1 MKTAKRA
8 LSLLLSLMLVLG
20 AVAVGGVSVS
30 ALDPDAYLKIGNV
43 TAINGGEIEQSSG
56 EGWSITVNG
65 DEATLNLDGFD
76 LTYVGN
82 CIYAQNLD
90 LTITGRAS
98 LTSNSSNVISATNVN
113 LKLNG
118 NFTLKSTSQSVLYLS
133 NSDLIIDGG
142 SVSAVRAGNGT
153 AVYVGGVMT
162 VNGGSVYAETHF
174 AYAINAGEDLTVNGG
189 SVYAKTESDYAI
201 VYGGDITLNNGEY
214 FALGSEYG
222 AKEMLI
228 KKPGELAGK
237 GTADWPYMIC
247 DYADL
252 KLFASIV
259 NGTDGQTQN
268 RGACAKLMNDID
280 ASGYED
286 WTPMGSDL
294 SSSYIGIFEGD
305 GHVITGLYYNNPSNK
320 HTGLFGFMGS
330 DGTVRNVGI
339 EDGSITG
346 GMYTGGVV
354 GKNEGTVQNC
364 YNTGSVN
371 STADNAFVGGIA
383 GSNNGT
389 IQNCHFTG
397 TVSGSRTTGGIAGF
411 NNNGCSIQ
419 HCYNAGSVT
428 DDNYAGGLTGDNYGT
443 VRDCYNTGNV
453 TATGDSYAGGVAG
466 NNVGQLINC
475 YNTGSVTGYYN
486 GGIVGK
492 NLEGTTQNCY
502 YDSAVLTGIPAS
514 AWPKNYN
521 GALSTAQMTGA
532 NALDNMTFAYESG
545 EENPWLTKAD
555 EADENGGYYW
565 YYPHL
570 KGFAYDKTSA
580 AEDWPEKVE
589 IAVGLSDGDSCTYD
603 GGEHGV
609 YVTVGDTS
617 VPEGATVTYSQYKY
631 SDENN
636 KWEWEGIS
644 VTPTGHGN
652 YKMEISFGEETVT
665 KYFTILD
672 PATDYTASYYKKARE
687 DWSTEPVAPVD
698 AGDYKAA
705 VSFTDTGHDQIEKE
719 FTIEPKAVTITAKN
733 ASKTYDGEALTQ
745 SAFTSTDLEEG
756 DTHTFTVQMTPGSTI
771 TNVGTA
777 ENVIATVDGVSVT
790 TGVSVKVGNYIVT
803 TVSGTLKITPAPVT
817 LTANSATETYDGTAH
832 SNNGY
837 EVSGL
842 VGSDAITAVV
852 TGSITY
858 PSESPVPNVIE
869 SYRFTTG
876 NPENYTVTTVN
887 GELTMSNASNEI
899 TITSASGAWAY
910 DGSAHSDNTVTV
922 TSGSLFEGDELVA
935 EATGSV
941 KNISDTAGGNNPI
954 AEGYKIMH
962 GDKDVTENYVITAVN
977 GTLTVNPA
985 KVTVTI
991 TGNSA
996 TEDYDGS
1003 EKSVT
1008 GYTAT
1013 ASNSL
1018 YDVEN
1023 DIEFNGSAV
1032 AKRTEP
1038 GTENMG
1044 LSASQFTNSNPNF
1057 NVTFTVEEDG
1067 KLTVN
1072 PVIKFVNEDG
1082 TELQSGAVALGS
1094 TPEYTGETP
1103 EKAASDGNTY
1113 EFAGWSPEITAAT
1126 ENATYTATYKAVPIK
1141 IEIGEFED
1149 TTGYKEEQTFTVDTS
1164 DLPEGAEVHW
1174 FVNGEDVG
1182 TGESCTVE
1190 DPTDDYTIQAKVID
1204 KDGNIIAESEEQKV
1218 EVKNGFFD
1226 RLKAFFAELIEK
1238 ILGKAIADLLS
1249 SVC

>member
-20 AVAVGGVSVS
+20 AVSVGG
-30 ALDPDAYLKIGNV
+30 
-43 TAINGGEIEQSSG
+43 
-56 EGWSITVNG
+56 
-65 DEATLNLDGFD
+65 
-76 LTYVGN
+76 
-82 CIYAQNLD
+82 
-90 LTITGRAS
+90 
-98 LTSNSSNVISATNVN
+98 
-113 LKLNG
+113 
-118 NFTLKSTSQSVLYLS
+118 
-133 NSDLIIDGG
+133 
-142 SVSAVRAGNGT
+142 
-153 AVYVGGVMT
+153 
-162 VNGGSVYAETHF
+162 
-174 AYAINAGEDLTVNGG
+174 INAAAD
-189 SVYAKTESDYAI
+189 ESLYEI
-201 VYGGDITLNNGEY
+201 
-214 FALGSEYG
+214 SS
-222 AKEMLI
+222 
-228 KKPGELAGK
+228 
-237 GTADWPYMIC
+237 
-247 DYADL
+247 YADL
-252 KLFASIV
+252 KNFASLV
-259 NGTDGQTQN
+259 NSGNTS
-268 RGACAKLMNDID
+268 ACAKLMNDIECKND
-280 ASGYED
+280 DGTAAKD
-286 WTPMGSDL
+286 WTPIGNVSNN
-294 SSSYIGIFEGD
+294 YIGTFDGD
-305 GHVITGLYYNNPSNK
+305 GHVITGLSNAEVIDAPYYA
-320 HTGLFGFMGS
+320 GLFGYVGS
-330 DGTVRNVGI
+330 KTEGGVTTKGTVKNVGLVGVNI
-339 EDGSITG
+339 TGKDKTGGVVGYNDGGTVTDCYSTGSVTGG

-364 YNTGSVN
+364 YNTGNVN
-371 STADNAFVGGIA
+371 STAEDSFVGGIA

-453 TATGDSYAGGVAG
+453 TATGDYSYAGGVAG

-475 YNTGSVTGYYN
+475 YNTGIVTDGFN

-492 NLEGTTQNCY
+492 NLEGTTQNCF

-532 NALDNMTFAYESG
+532 NALDNMTFAYEAG

-555 EADENGGYYW
+555 EVDEDGGYIW
-565 YYPHL
+565 FYPHL
-570 KGFAYDKTSA
+570 KGFNLDADSA
-580 AEDWPEKVE
+580 QLPADEIEAADWPAKAEVS
-589 IAVGLSDGDSCTYD
+589 VTGDSCTYD
-603 GGEHGV
+603 GKAHEV

-617 VPEGATVTYSQYKY
+617 VPEGGDVTYSQYTY
-631 SDENN
+631 SDEDNR
-636 KWEWEGIS
+636 WEWEDIS

-652 YKMEISFGEETVT
+652 YKMVIRSGNEVIET
-665 KYFTILD
+665 KYFTILQPD
-672 PATDYTASYYKKARE
+672 TDYTAFYYKKTGE
-687 DWSTEPVAPVD
+687 DWSMDSVDPID
-698 AGDYKAA
+698 AGDYKA
-705 VSFTDTGHDQIEKE
+705 VVTFTDTGHDQIEKE
-719 FTIEPKAVTITAKN
+719 FKITPKAVTVTA
-733 ASKTYDGEALTQ
+733 AS
-745 SAFTSTDLEEG
+745 EE
-756 DTHTFTVQMTPGSTI
+756 F
-771 TNVGTA
+771 
-777 ENVIATVDGVSVT
+777 
-790 TGVSVKVGNYIVT
+790 
-803 TVSGTLKITPAPVT
+803 
-817 LTANSATETYDGTAH
+817 TYDGTAH

-837 EVSGL
+837 EVRGL

-869 SYRFTTG
+869 SYSFTSG
-876 NPENYTVTTVN
+876 NAGNYTVTTVN
-887 GELTMSNASNEI
+887 GELTMSNASKEI
-899 TITSASGAWAY
+899 TITSASGEWTY

-922 TSGSLFEGDELVA
+922 TGGSLFEGDELVA
-935 EATGSV
+935 EATGSATNV
-941 KNISDTAGGNNPI
+941 SDTAEGNNII
-954 AEGYKIMH
+954 ADGYKIMH

-977 GTLTVNPA
+977 GTLTINPA

-991 TGNSA
+991 TGKHNSAPYDGREHTVSDYNAESSNPLYRCNGETLDFNFTGTAKARRTDAGTTYMGLTDSQFVNKNANFDVTFDVTDGYQTIVPISVDVTVKGNSA
-996 TEDYDGS
+996 TADYDGN

-1008 GYTAT
+1008 GYTAK

-1023 DIEFNGSAV
+1023 DIEFSGSAEV
-1032 AKRTEP
+1032 KLTEP
-1038 GTENMG
+1038 GTESMG
-1044 LSASQFTNSNPNF
+1044 LSASQFTNSNENF

-1082 TELQSGAVALGS
+1082 TELQSGAVAYGS
-1094 TPEYTGETP
+1094 TPEYTGSTP

-1113 EFAGWSPEITAAT
+1113 EFTGWSPEITAAT
-1126 ENATYTATYKAVPIK
+1126 GNATYTATYKAVPIK
-1141 IEIGEFED
+1141 IDLGEFES

-1182 TGESCTVE
+1182 TGESYTVE
-1190 DPTDDYTIQAKVID
+1190 DPTDDYTVQAKVID
-1204 KDGNIIAESEEQKV
+1204 KDGNTIAESEEQKV

-1238 ILGKAIADLLS
+1238 ILGKAIADFLS